1 MELLNPIGF
10 LGFIGFIAFI
20 GLHAE
25 RSQASSH

>member
-1 MELLNPIGF
+1 MELLNPIGY

>member
-1 MELLNPIGF
+1 MELLIPIGF